1 MIESGIVAVI
11 SVVIAVV
18 FSLLHWITARVILPG
33 WVAVKAVNPST
44 PLPSSSFQQEI
55 VDGLTIWVSDKHSK
69 EDKSNPVVVC
79 NFGNAMSLDQNAA
92 AEEQLLRR
100 EREQQTIVMW
110 DYRGVGRSESTW
122 FDSPLSLEA
131 DAKTVIDWVMK
142 RYPGRP
148 IICWG
153 HSIGTWA
160 SSIMATVAGIACK
173 RLVISAG
180 FSSLT
185 DVNPLCWLLG
195 FGQIAPASI
204 LALLH
209 PETQMFI
216 VHASDDT
223 LFPEHHPKALASR
236 NAQITRTRGGHNSPQ
251 TIEEA
256 VKKIAKPF

>member
-1 MIESGIVAVI
+1 MVSVI
-11 SVVIAVV
+11 FAIV
-18 FSLLHWITARVILPG
+18 FSLLHWIAGRVILPG
-33 WVAVKAVNPST
+33 WVAVKAVDPST

-55 VDGLTIWVSDKHSK
+55 VDGLAIWVSEEPSTGDKN
-69 EDKSNPVVVC
+69 NPVVVC
-79 NFGNAMSLDQNAA
+79 NFGNAMSLDQNAVT
-92 AEEQLLRR
+92 EELLLRR

-122 FDSPLSLEA
+122 FDSPLSMEA
-131 DAKTVIDWVMK
+131 DAKTVMDWVMK
-142 RYPGRP
+142 RWPSRP

-185 DVNPLCWLLG
+185 SVNPLCWLLG

-204 LALLH
+204 LTLLH
-209 PETQMFI
+209 PETQLFL
-216 VHASDDT
+216 VHASDDE
-223 LFPEHHPKALASR
+223 LFPEHHPKALAIR
-236 NAQITRTRGGHNSPQ
+236 NAQITRTRGGHNSLQ
-251 TIEEA
+251 TLTEA
-256 VKKIAKPF
+256 AKKIAKPPS